1 LLKNPDKSIIY
12 LNKYK
17 KERPSFRLLTAS
29 VGMGTFLT
37 GNMLQ
42 IKNILVIF

>member
-1 LLKNPDKSIIY
+1 M
-12 LNKYK
+12 
-17 KERPSFRLLTAS
+17 KEPPFKLLTAS

-42 IKNILVIF
+42 I